1 MQTIGDVGFN
11 SLKEKNLHCMYMYT
25 YSMYLCIKMQFI
37 LIVMQYKQRTTV
49 KATDKNQAM
58 ITL

>member
-1 MQTIGDVGFN
+1 MQTIGDVGIY
-11 SLKEKNLHCMYMYT
+11 SLKEKNIHYMYIYK

-49 KATDKNQAM
+49 KATNKKQAM